1 MEDELITNIN
11 ALLARIN
18 NACVASGRPRESVKL
33 LLATKTVPAERIKQA
48 VLAGHTLIG
57 ENKVQE
63 IREKFDDLG
72 GVPHQMHFI
81 GHLQTNR
88 IKDVLRY
95 NRC

>member
-72 GVPHQMHFI
+72 GVPYQMHFI